1 MNPFEKHQEPKV
13 KVAAKA
19 KTSFVPI
26 FALLILSVVVLGV
39 SNAARGF

>member
-19 KTSFVPI
+19 KTSIAPVF
-26 FALLILSVVVLGV
+26 LMLILSILVLLV
-39 SNAARGF
+39 SGAAGGI